1 MHSFLEEKPGKA
13 FTIGHKNRERGE
25 NKMEFKYIIYEKSE
39 AIATITLNRP
49 EALNAFSKEVADEV
63 LQAIE
68 DIKNDENIR
77 VVILTGAGE
86 KAFSTG
92 ADIKAMKGM
101 NTLKAREL
109 SLMGEKLCNAFENLE
124 KPVIAA
130 INGYALGGGLE
141 VAMACD
147 IRIASE
153 NARMGQTEI
162 NIGLIPGWGG
172 TQRLTRL
179 IGRTKAKELVFTGKM
194 IDAKTAE
201 QLGILNMVVPADKLK
216 ETVRQFALELAQKA
230 PVALKVAKALI
241 NKGAEISLDAAIA
254 LEREGFGVVAST
266 EDLQEGVSAFTEKRK
281 PTFKGK

>member
-1 MHSFLEEKPGKA
+1 L
-13 FTIGHKNRERGE
+13 
-25 NKMEFKYIIYEKSE
+25 EFKYIIYEKSE
-39 AIATITLNRP
+39 GVATITINRP
-49 EALNAFSKEVADEV
+49 EALNAFSAEVVSEI

-68 DIKNDENIR
+68 DVKADESVR
-77 VVILTGAGE
+77 VVVLTGAGE
-86 KAFSTG
+86 RAFSAG

-101 NTLKAREL
+101 NALKAREL
-109 SLMGEKLCNAFENLE
+109 SQMGERLCSALENLE

-147 IRIASE
+147 IRLASE

-179 IGRTKAKELVFTGKM
+179 IGATKAKELIFTGKM

-201 QLGILNMVVPADKLK
+201 QLGLVNMVVPQDKFR

-241 NKGAEISLDAAIA
+241 NKGAEISLEAAIA

-266 EDLQEGVSAFTEKRK
+266 EDLQEGVSAFIEKRK
-281 PTFKGK
+281 PVFKGK

>member
-1 MHSFLEEKPGKA
+1 
-13 FTIGHKNRERGE
+13 
-25 NKMEFKYIIYEKSE
+25 MEFKYIIYEKSE
-39 AIATITLNRP
+39 GIATITINRP
-49 EALNAFSKEVADEV
+49 EALNAFNTDVINEILQALEDVKADENV
-63 LQAIE
+63 
-68 DIKNDENIR
+68 R
-77 VVILTGAGE
+77 VVVLTGAGE
-86 KAFSTG
+86 KAFSAG
-92 ADIKAMKGM
+92 ADIKAMKGI
-101 NTLKAREL
+101 NALKARDL
-109 SLMGEKLCNAFENLE
+109 SQMGEKLCSALENLE

-179 IGRTKAKELVFTGKM
+179 IGMTKAKELIFTGKM
-194 IDAKTAE
+194 IDARTAE
-201 QLGILNMVVPADKLK
+201 QLGLVNMVVPQDKFRDA
-216 ETVRQFALELAQKA
+216 VRQFALELAQKA

-241 NKGAEISLDAAIA
+241 NKGAEISLDVAIA

-266 EDLQEGVSAFTEKRK
+266 EDLQEGVSAFIEKRK
-281 PTFKGK
+281 PVFKGR

>member
-1 MHSFLEEKPGKA
+1 
-13 FTIGHKNRERGE
+13 
-25 NKMEFKYIIYEKSE
+25 MEYKYIIYEKSE
-39 AIATITLNRP
+39 GIATITLNRP
-49 EALNAFSKEVADEV
+49 EALNAFSKEVVEEV
-63 LQAIE
+63 LNAIE
-68 DIKNDENIR
+68 DVKADENVR

-86 KAFSTG
+86 KAFSAG
-92 ADIKAMKGM
+92 ADIKSMKGM
-101 NTLKAREL
+101 NALKAREL
-109 SLMGEKLCNAFENLE
+109 SQMGEKLCLALETLE

-179 IGRTKAKELVFTGKM
+179 IGITKAKELIFTGKM

-201 QLGILNMVVPADKLK
+201 QIGLVNMVVPQANFR

-241 NKGAEISLDAAIA
+241 NKGAETSLDVALT

-281 PTFKGK
+281 PVFKGK

>member
-1 MHSFLEEKPGKA
+1 
-13 FTIGHKNRERGE
+13 
-25 NKMEFKYIIYEKSE
+25 MEFKFIIYEKSE
-39 AIATITLNRP
+39 GVATITLNRP
-49 EALNAFSKEVADEV
+49 EALNAFSKEVIEEV
-63 LQAIE
+63 LQAVE
-68 DIKNDENIR
+68 DVKKDENVR
-77 VVILTGAGE
+77 VVVLTGAGE
-86 KAFSTG
+86 KAFSAG

-101 NTLKAREL
+101 NALKAREL
-109 SLMGEKLCNAFENLE
+109 SLMGEKLCVAFENLE

-147 IRIASE
+147 LRIASE

-179 IGRTKAKELVFTGKM
+179 VGVGKAKELVYTSKM

-201 QLGILNMVVPADKLK
+201 QLGIVNMVVPADKFR
-216 ETVRQFALELAQKA
+216 ETVRQFALELASKA

-241 NKGAEISLDAAIA
+241 NKGSEISLDAALA

-266 EDLQEGVSAFTEKRK
+266 EDLQEGVSAFAEKRK

>member
-1 MHSFLEEKPGKA
+1 VQL
-13 FTIGHKNRERGE
+13 
-25 NKMEFKYIIYEKSE
+25 EFKYIIYEKSE
-39 AIATITLNRP
+39 GIATITINRP
-49 EALNAFSKEVADEV
+49 EALNAFSAEVVSEI

-68 DIKNDENIR
+68 DVKADESVR
-77 VVILTGAGE
+77 VVVLTGAGE
-86 KAFSTG
+86 KAFSAG

-101 NTLKAREL
+101 NALKAREL
-109 SLMGEKLCNAFENLE
+109 SQMGERLCNALENLE

-179 IGRTKAKELVFTGKM
+179 IGATKAKELIFTGKM
-194 IDAKTAE
+194 IDARTAE
-201 QLGILNMVVPADKLK
+201 QLGLVNMVVPQDKFR
-216 ETVRQFALELAQKA
+216 ETVRQFASELAQKA

-266 EDLQEGVSAFTEKRK
+266 EDLQEGVSAFIEKRK
-281 PTFKGK
+281 PVFKGK